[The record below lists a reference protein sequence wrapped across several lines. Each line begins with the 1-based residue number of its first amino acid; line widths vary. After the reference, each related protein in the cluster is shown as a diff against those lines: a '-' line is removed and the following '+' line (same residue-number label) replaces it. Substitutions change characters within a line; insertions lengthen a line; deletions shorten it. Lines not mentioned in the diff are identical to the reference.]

1 MNYQSWNGV
10 TDPRVGYGSM
20 LKGFIDHAPK
30 DVVFHKDASVNVH
43 MMLPEMVKGWRKGQH
58 RVIFTMWET
67 DELPTVIKP
76 WLHEYDQVLVPCQH
90 NVDLFSKSHH
100 DVTMV
105 PLGVDLKFWRQAP
118 ATDRDVF
125 IFAAG
130 GSLWYRK
137 GLDLV
142 VQAFT
147 ELDLPDAKLYV
158 KAAPHAFDAE
168 DPKHPNIVMF
178 RQWFDEQTQ
187 RDWYDQAD
195 CYVAP
200 ARGEGF
206 GLMPLQAIAMG
217 IPTIISDSSGQKEF
231 AHLANWVVPC
241 GKSKAHTCGQWDEP
255 NLELLKAAM
264 RDAYEQ
270 RLSRKRPTGVKQFSW
285 VEASRKLVAAL
296 PTGELLDNPVWE
308 NPTATITVKALRP
321 VNAIIANDKYV
332 IKTGEIATIKV
343 GVYQVLFDSGAVEME
358 PQ

>member
-1 MNYQSWNGV
+1 VNYQSWNGV
-10 TDPRVGYGSM
+10 PDIRVGYGSM

-30 DVVFHKDASVNVH
+30 GVVFDDNASVNVH
-43 MMLPEMVKGWRKGQH
+43 MMLPEMVKGWRQGQH

-90 NVDLFSKSHH
+90 NVDLFSKWHH

-118 ATDRDVF
+118 PTTGSNFR
-125 IFAAG
+125 FAAG
-130 GSLWYRK
+130 GSLWHRK

-142 VQAFT
+142 VKAFT
-147 ELDLPDAKLYV
+147 ELNLPDAELHI
-158 KAAPHAFDAE
+158 KAAPHAFDTE
-168 DPKHPNIVMF
+168 ETNHPNIVLHRSWM
-178 RQWFDEQTQ
+178 DTETQ
-187 RDWYDQAD
+187 RDWYDLAD

-231 AHLANWVVPC
+231 AHIANWVIPC
-241 GKSKAHTCGQWDEP
+241 GKSKAATCGQWDEP
-255 NLELLKAAM
+255 DLGALKAAIL
-264 RDAYEQ
+264 DAYQQ
-270 RLSRKRPTGVKQFSW
+270 RLPRKRPTGVKQFSW
-285 VEASRKLVAAL
+285 AEASRKLVAAL

-308 NPTATITVKALRP
+308 NPTATTTVKALRP

-332 IKTGEIATIKV
+332 MKTGEIATIKV
-343 GVYQVLFDSGAVEME
+343 GAYQVLFDSGAVEME

>member
-10 TDPRVGYGSM
+10 PDIRVGYGSM

-30 DVVFHKDASVNVH
+30 GVVFDDNASVNVH
-43 MMLPEMVKGWRKGQH
+43 MMLPEMVKGWRQGQH

-90 NVDLFSKSHH
+90 NVDLFSKWHH

-118 ATDRDVF
+118 PTTGSKFR
-125 IFAAG
+125 FAAG
-130 GSLWYRK
+130 GSLWHRK

-142 VQAFT
+142 VKAFT
-147 ELDLPDAKLYV
+147 ELNLPDAELHI
-158 KAAPHAFDAE
+158 KAAPHAFDTE
-168 DPKHPNIVMF
+168 ETNHPNIVLHRSWM
-178 RQWFDEQTQ
+178 DTETQ
-187 RDWYDQAD
+187 RDWYDLAD

-343 GVYQVLFDSGAVEME
+343 GAYQVLFDSGAVEME
-358 PQ
+358 SQ